1 MLLALVIRVA
11 VVLTR
16 QMVSGD
22 EVVYARMA
30 EQLAQ
35 GNGLIDM
42 LGVHSTIFMP
52 LVSLL
57 IACFSFLL
65 PDAVIS
71 GYVVEILFGC
81 LLLIPAYFLGRELV
95 GERIGLLTAALLAV
109 LPLTVEYSTRIYTEG
124 VYSFFLLSAA
134 FFGWRMLRG
143 GSLRYAAAAGGSLGL
158 AYLANPAGVFYLA
171 AFLLLIVV
179 AAARARARR
188 LWFAKVAVL
197 FLLPFMVFALPYMIY
212 LHGELGKW
220 TYTAKNGSDTIY
232 AASQGYKW
240 FTPEYEKTFS
250 ELSEDGTEVVGMK
263 KWANSSDPTLF
274 FLENPMLYS
283 RIFASNLM
291 IFYRE
296 ELPKV
301 LPLWL
306 LPLLGLGLFGAG
318 WDRER
323 IKAISYTMLL
333 SAPILLIFAIEYR
346 SRFFMPFISFIL
358 IWVAAGWSRLEK
370 WGAETVSLIWS
381 GGIRQRLVRWAP
393 AAVAALV
400 LVPLLLYTAL
410 DAAREQYKTEYRVA
424 GEWIKNNAGSDRLI
438 MDREENAAFYAG
450 GTVVQ
455 IPYADYGRFTRYA
468 RLQQVDYMIIGKQ
481 AIKDFRPG
489 LTSLLE
495 GEAFHPDWRLVHSE
509 QESTA
514 KEVLVFELL
523 K

>member
-1 MLLALVIRVA
+1 M
-11 VVLTR
+11 
-16 QMVSGD
+16 
-22 EVVYARMA
+22 
-30 EQLAQ
+30 
-35 GNGLIDM
+35 
-42 LGVHSTIFMP
+42 
-52 LVSLL
+52 
-57 IACFSFLL
+57 
-65 PDAVIS
+65 
-71 GYVVEILFGC
+71 
-81 LLLIPAYFLGRELV
+81 
-95 GERIGLLTAALLAV
+95 

-212 LHGELGKW
+212 LHGELDKW
-220 TYTAKNGSDTIY
+220 TYTAENGSDTIY

-263 KWANSSDPTLF
+263 KWENSSDPTLF

-358 IWVAAGWSRLEK
+358 IWVAAGWRNGERKRFPLFGVEGFASGWFAGRRPQWPSWSWYPCCFIRLWTPPGSNTK
-370 WGAETVSLIWS
+370 LNTGW
-381 GGIRQRLVRWAP
+381 P
-393 AAVAALV
+393 AN
-400 LVPLLLYTAL
+400 
-410 DAAREQYKTEYRVA
+410 
-424 GEWIKNNAGSDRLI
+424 G
-438 MDREENAAFYAG
+438 
-450 GTVVQ
+450 
-455 IPYADYGRFTRYA
+455 
-468 RLQQVDYMIIGKQ
+468 
-481 AIKDFRPG
+481 
-489 LTSLLE
+489 
-495 GEAFHPDWRLVHSE
+495 
-509 QESTA
+509 
-514 KEVLVFELL
+514 
-523 K
+523 